1 MAAKEQRLSRSRLG
15 ALLPALLASGCV
27 MMPPT
32 HTAPRPAGTPGST
45 AEEGAVSAPEPARTG
60 PASGA
65 ASASATLLEQSRAER
80 AAGSYAEAAASI
92 ERALRIEP
100 DNAWLWLELGEVRL
114 AAGDPGQA
122 GELARR
128 ALSLADGNRSLVDS
142 AERLLARAQ
151 TR

>member
-1 MAAKEQRLSRSRLG
+1 MAAKEQRLTGARLA
-15 ALLPALLASGCV
+15 ALLPVLLASGCV

-32 HTAPRPAGTPGST
+32 QTAPRPAGTPDSS
-45 AEEGAVSAPEPARTG
+45 AEGEPVPAPEPARPA

-114 AAGDPGQA
+114 AAGDPRQA
-122 GELARR
+122 GEMARR
-128 ALSLADGNRSLVDS
+128 ALSLADGDRGVVTS